1 MAEAKYID
9 DSLDFLRYFEKYT
22 ENPDLATLIRE
33 KLSID
38 KKSLGLLGCQ
48 LNEED
53 FKAISGFSP
62 IKSLSS
68 LNLDQTSLNSGGLQ
82 SLSACDCFC
91 NLEDLS
97 LANNNLDDEALFFL
111 SKCRA
116 LNRLK

>member
-38 KKSLGLLGCQ
+38 KKSLGLLGCH

-53 FKAISGFSP
+53 FKAIP
-62 IKSLSS
+62 ALLAERASLEQDGPSE
-68 LNLDQTSLNSGGLQ
+68 QQ
-82 SLSACDCFC
+82 LSMF
-91 NLEDLS
+91 
-97 LANNNLDDEALFFL
+97 
-111 SKCRA
+111 
-116 LNRLK
+116 